1 MVRVAHASGGL
12 VKNPYSN
19 CSLYPSNNKQG
30 TTKAVQSGTKLIE
43 DLDSKIDQ
51 LVGDALTELHPSKPF
66 VAGETSIPVTGKVFG
81 CEELRA
87 ATKASLDF
95 WLTSGPYTEK
105 FESRFAKTVG
115 MRHAFMVNSGS
126 SANLLALS
134 SLTSHVHGERALKPG
149 DEVITVA
156 AGFPTTV
163 TPILQNGLVP
173 VYVDVH
179 PETYVAIDEQLEAA
193 IGPKTKAIMM
203 AHTLGNPF
211 NLDHVQALVKKY
223 NLWLIEDSCDG
234 LGGTYRGQQ
243 LGSFGDLS
251 TFSFYPAHHITT
263 GEGGAVLI
271 KKVSH
276 KRVVESFRDWGRD
289 CWCPPGCDNTCL
301 KRYEWI
307 LGELP
312 EGYDHKYTYSHL
324 GYNLKSGD
332 IQAAIGLAQLER
344 LDTFV
349 ELRRR
354 NWAYLSTGL
363 KCLEEFFLLPK
374 VTENSDPSWFGFAL
388 TVKPNS
394 PKSRNEI
401 VQALNEKNIGTRL
414 LFGGNLLRQ
423 PAFIGTSRRVIG
435 DLANT
440 DRIMN
445 DAFWIGVWPGL
456 SIEMLDYMINS

>member
-1 MVRVAHASGGL
+1 VARSGIRL
-12 VKNPYSN
+12 SKN
-19 CSLYPSNNKQG
+19 
-30 TTKAVQSGTKLIE
+30 
-43 DLDSKIDQ
+43 LDAGIDQ
-51 LVGDALTELHPSKPF
+51 LVSAAVAELHPVKPF
-66 VAGETSIPVTGKVFG
+66 IAGETTIPVTGKVFG
-81 CEELRA
+81 CDELRA

-95 WLTSGPYTEK
+95 WLTSGPYTEE
-105 FESRFAKTVG
+105 FESRFAKVVG

-134 SLTSHVHGERALKPG
+134 SLTSPAHGDRALKPG

-173 VYVDVH
+173 VYVDVD

-193 IGPKTKAIMM
+193 VSPRSKAIMM

-211 NLDHVQALVKKY
+211 NLDFVQALAKKHH
-223 NLWLIEDSCDG
+223 LWLIEDSCDA
-234 LGGTYRGQQ
+234 LGGRYKGQN

-271 KKVSH
+271 KKVVH

-289 CWCPPGCDNTCL
+289 CWCAPGCDNTCL
-301 KRYEWI
+301 KRYEWT

-332 IQAAIGLAQLER
+332 IQASIGLAQLGR
-344 LDTFV
+344 LDSFV
-349 ELRRR
+349 ELRIR
-354 NWAYLSTGL
+354 NWRYLADGL
-363 KCLEEFFLLPK
+363 KHLEEFLVLPK
-374 VTENSDPSWFGFAL
+374 ATENSDPSWFGFAL

-394 PKSRNEI
+394 PKSRNGI
-401 VQALNEKNIGTRL
+401 VQELNEKKIGTRL

-423 PAFIGTSRRVIG
+423 PAFIGTPRRVIG
-435 DLANT
+435 DLVNT
-440 DRIMN
+440 NRIMN
-445 DAFWIGVWPGL
+445 DTFWIGVWPGL
-456 SIEMLDYMINS
+456 SIEMLDYMIEQLTETLEVRK

>member
-1 MVRVAHASGGL
+1 MDLEDIASQL
-12 VKNPYSN
+12 SQAAMANLHTV
-19 CSLYPSNNKQG
+19 NN
-30 TTKAVQSGTKLIE
+30 
-43 DLDSKIDQ
+43 
-51 LVGDALTELHPSKPF
+51 F
-66 VAGETSIPVTGKVFG
+66 VPGESTVPVTGKVFG
-81 CEELRA
+81 SAEIQA
-87 ATKASLDF
+87 AIIASMDF

-115 MRHAFMVNSGS
+115 MRNAYMVNSGS

-134 SLTSHVHGERALKPG
+134 ALTSPKLGDRALRPG

-163 TPILQNGLVP
+163 TPILQNGLIP
-173 VYVDVH
+173 VYVDVDLG
-179 PETYVAIDEQLEAA
+179 TYVANEEQLEAA
-193 IGPKTKAIMM
+193 ISPKTRAVMM

-211 NLDHVQALVKKY
+211 NLDLVQRLAAKH

-263 GEGGAVLI
+263 GEGGAVLV
-271 KKVSH
+271 KKAAH
-276 KRVVESFRDWGRD
+276 KTIVESFRDWGRD

-301 KRYEWI
+301 KRYEWT

-332 IQAAIGLAQLER
+332 IQAAIGLAQLDR
-344 LDTFV
+344 LDNFI

-354 NWAYLSTGL
+354 NWAYLRDGL
-363 KCLEEFFLLPK
+363 KGLEEFFILP
-374 VTENSDPSWFGFAL
+374 EAAAESNPSWFGFAL
-388 TVKPNS
+388 TVKAGGS
-394 PKSRNEI
+394 KTRNQI
-401 VQALNEKNIGTRL
+401 VQELNEAKIATRL

-423 PAFIGTSRRVIG
+423 PAFMGTPRRVIG
-435 DLANT
+435 DLVNT
-440 DRIMN
+440 DVVMN
-445 DAFWIGVWPGL
+445 DTFWIGVWPGL
-456 SIEMLDYMINS
+456 TIPMLDYMIESIHKILGKNL

>member
-1 MVRVAHASGGL
+1 MAERVFTALELGGRQLSSEDNSLIPQL
-12 VKNPYSN
+12 VK
-19 CSLYPSNNKQG
+19 
-30 TTKAVQSGTKLIE
+30 
-43 DLDSKIDQ
+43 
-51 LVGDALTELHPSKPF
+51 DAMRERHPVKEFIP
-66 VAGETSIPVTGKVFG
+66 GETGIPVTGKVFG
-81 CEELRA
+81 AEELKA
-87 ATKASLDF
+87 AVEASLDF

-126 SANLLALS
+126 SENLLALTT
-134 SLTSHVHGERALKPG
+134 LTSPKIGDRALKPG

-163 TPILQNGLVP
+163 TPILQNNLVP
-173 VYVDVH
+173 VYVDVDL
-179 PETYVAIDEQLEAA
+179 ETYVANEEALESA

-211 NLDHVQALVKKY
+211 NLELVERLAKKH
-223 NLWLIEDSCDG
+223 NLWVVEDSCDA
-234 LGGTYRGQQ
+234 LGGTYKGKN
-243 LGSFGDLS
+243 LGTFGDLS

-271 KKVSH
+271 KKVAH
-276 KRVVESFRDWGRD
+276 KVLVESFRDWGRD
-289 CWCPPGCDNTCL
+289 CWCAPGCDNTCL
-301 KRYEWI
+301 KRYEWQ

-332 IQAAIGLAQLER
+332 IQAAIGLAQLDR
-344 LDTFV
+344 LESFV

-354 NWAYLSTGL
+354 NWKYLREGL
-363 KCLEEFFLLPK
+363 GGLEEFFMLPRA
-374 VTENSDPSWFGFAL
+374 TEDSNPSWFGFAI
-388 TVKPNS
+388 TVRKNS
-394 PKSRNEI
+394 PLNRNQI
-401 VQALNEKNIGTRL
+401 VQSLNEKKIGTRL

-423 PAFIGTSRRVIG
+423 PAFAGTPRRVVG

-440 DRIMN
+440 DIVMN
-445 DAFWIGVWPGL
+445 DTFWIGVWPGL
-456 SIEMLDYMINS
+456 TIPMLDYMIESIHKLLGVSK

>member
-1 MVRVAHASGGL
+1 MELSE
-12 VKNPYSN
+12 N
-19 CSLYPSNNKQG
+19 
-30 TTKAVQSGTKLIE
+30 
-43 DLDSKIDQ
+43 LDSKIDQ
-51 LVGDALTELHPSKPF
+51 LVTRAFVEFHPSKPF
-66 VAGETSIPVTGKVFG
+66 IPGDTNIPVTGKVFG
-81 CEELRA
+81 QEELKA

-105 FESRFAKTVG
+105 FESRFAKFVG

-134 SLTSHVHGERALKPG
+134 SLTSPAHGDRALKPG

-173 VYVDVH
+173 VYVDVDL
-179 PETYVAIDEQLEAA
+179 ETYVAIDEQMQAA
-193 IGPKTKAIMM
+193 VSSKTKAIMM

-211 NLDHVQALVKKY
+211 NLGFVQDLAKKH

-234 LGGTYRGQQ
+234 LGGTYRGQT

-276 KRVVESFRDWGRD
+276 KRIVESFRDWGRD
-289 CWCPPGCDNTCL
+289 CWCAPGCDNTCL
-301 KRYEWI
+301 KRYEWT

-332 IQAAIGLAQLER
+332 IQAAIGLAQLDR
-344 LDTFV
+344 LDSFI
-349 ELRRR
+349 EIRRR
-354 NWAYLSTGL
+354 NWSYLLNSF
-363 KCLEEFFLLPK
+363 KDLEEYFILPK
-374 VTENSDPSWFGFAL
+374 ATEHSDPSWFGFAL
-388 TVKPNS
+388 TVKPGA
-394 PKSRNEI
+394 PKTRNEI
-401 VQALNEKNIGTRL
+401 VQELNEKKIGTRL

-423 PAFIGTSRRVIG
+423 PAFIGTPRRVISS
-435 DLANT
+435 LENT

-445 DAFWIGVWPGL
+445 DTFWIGVWPGL
-456 SIEMLDYMINS
+456 TIEMLDYVIAAIRNTLNLNKN